1 MGNYDISRYMRD
13 TLSTDTAYQVL
24 VRADMLTNSVLEQLR
39 KSTDRAYTL
48 FSIFVTAFSGIGAFG
63 ISSSSM
69 SLRLF
74 CAILCFGLGLS
85 CLLLF
90 VKVLWVHHY
99 VPIGNEAEVMLY
111 DDNMKMLEKVY
122 NNNAQKMNA
131 AYMRNF
137 LLDNIEDTT
146 NAYRTNNLL
155 LERRSMYVRWSMLIT
170 LTSVIIAFFLL
181 LIFYILA

>member
-1 MGNYDISRYMRD
+1 
-13 TLSTDTAYQVL
+13 
-24 VRADMLTNSVLEQLR
+24 
-39 KSTDRAYTL
+39 
-48 FSIFVTAFSGIGAFG
+48 
-63 ISSSSM
+63 M
-69 SLRLF
+69 SYLY
-74 CAILCFGLGLS
+74 
-85 CLLLF
+85 
-90 VKVLWVHHY
+90 HY

-122 NNNAQKMNA
+122 NNNAKKMNA

-155 LERRSMYVRWSMLIT
+155 LERRSRYVRWSMLIT